1 MRLGYIQKAIKNL
14 DITCQESHLLY
25 LMLRIIFHQKKKKK
39 FISSLQVCFSSGFV
53 LL

>member
-1 MRLGYIQKAIKNL
+1 MRSGYMQKSIKNL

-25 LMLRIIFHQKKKKK
+25 LMLRIIFQQKKKK